1 MSNVKHQIEC
11 PNCHKRFMVE
21 YFDGIETKQI
31 QCGNENCK
39 MTLPF
44 SSYLIVQRTL
54 VKPVTPVIGQ
64 LQIKSTGDIYQ
75 LYEGEYI
82 VGRTG
87 TAKEAGL
94 KLAVSDRSMSRLHLK
109 MKVVKTALNYFHSVE
124 NAENK
129 KPTYINGR
137 ELQQGE
143 VVYLNYGDTL
153 KMGETYIE
161 FNKPE

>member
-11 PNCHKRFMVE
+11 PNCHKRFTVE
-21 YFDGIETKQI
+21 YFDGLEAKQV
-31 QCGNENCK
+31 QCDCCK
-39 MTLPF
+39 LTLPF
-44 SSYLIVQRTL
+44 NSFLKVHRTV

-64 LQIKSTGDIYQ
+64 LQIKTTGDIYP
-75 LYEGEYI
+75 LFEGEYI

-109 MKVVKTALNYFHSVE
+109 MKVVKVSFNYYHIVE